1 MSIARIAVAIAL
13 LACLPLAGCKH
24 GAAVESAAASFAGT
38 YAGTLPCADCPGID
52 ATLAFAPDG
61 SYIETMNYRERG
73 VVNTTRGHWSL
84 EAGGKRVKLHADEA
98 NASDAWME
106 IVSSGEIRMLDADG
120 NPIDSPFDYSLH
132 RK

>member
-13 LACLPLAGCKH
+13 LACLPLDGCRH

-38 YAGTLPCADCPGID
+38 YAGSLPCADCPGID

-61 SYIETMNYRERG
+61 SYVETMNYRERS

-84 EAGGKRVKLHADEA
+84 DASGKRVKLHADEA

-106 IVSSGEIRMLDADG
+106 IVSSDEIRMLDADG
-120 NPIDSPFDYSLH
+120 NPVDSPFDYSLH